1 VSDRANRSEVN
12 QLVTDLYL
20 GAFLEPGESVLWS
33 LVGAGKALSQR
44 ILAGSD
50 LRLFQVDPGRSTS
63 VRSWPVADVV
73 SVDDNGKWNA
83 FRGSSG
89 DLTRVFPDRK
99 LVDYQPTVLVI
110 RLRGITA
117 LATRTR

>member
-1 VSDRANRSEVN
+1 MSEGPTGRR
-12 QLVTDLYL
+12 LIATDLHL

-50 LRLFQVDPGRSTS
+50 RRLFQVDPGRSTS

-73 SVDDNGKWNA
+73 SVDDNGKWIQLW
-83 FRGSSG
+83 R
-89 DLTRVFPDRK
+89 P
-99 LVDYQPTVLVI
+99 
-110 RLRGITA
+110 RLR
-117 LATRTR
+117 